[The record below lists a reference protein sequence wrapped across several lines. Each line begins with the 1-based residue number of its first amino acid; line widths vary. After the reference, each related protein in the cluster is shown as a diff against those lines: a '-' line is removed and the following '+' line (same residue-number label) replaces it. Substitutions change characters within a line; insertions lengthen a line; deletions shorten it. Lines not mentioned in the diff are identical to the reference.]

1 MENYIP
7 YKRVTSVVMAV
18 TFQAGKAKV
27 TFAVVG
33 NSTQKWTT
41 FNAVMDGAF
50 AHKHSRTWNV
60 ERKSFINNYKIII

>member
-27 TFAVVG
+27 TFAAVG

-41 FNAVMDGAF
+41 FNAVVDGTF
-50 AHKHSRTWNV
+50 AHKQTHELGMSK
-60 ERKSFINNYKIII
+60 ENYLLIIIK